1 MGESG
6 RVVESVAAQRLA
18 QLGGGSVRVGS
29 SAARERVPGQAGWT
43 DRSAL
48 ELCGTPEG
56 LRALAAALLELADRG
71 PGRVEVALQG
81 AGQGAGQGGGALSR
95 EWATLVLGCAPAP
108 SAEAG
113 PAVHVSVL
121 ERASDAHR
129 RDKLVI
135 ELQNRLASTVRVSG
149 YRFAADA
156 LRSAGN
162 ADLTIL
168 GGRTGRF
175 TMFVPNDTK
184 ELELWVDGYTDLAGG
199 GPAWQIGYAARTA
212 LPQRATRSPLEDRL
226 M

>member
-1 MGESG
+1 MGDSG
-6 RVVESVAAQRLA
+6 RVVESVAAQKLA
-18 QLGGGSVRVGS
+18 HLVGGSVRLSS

-48 ELCGTPEG
+48 ELRGTPEG
-56 LRALAAALLELADRG
+56 LRALAGLLLELADGG
-71 PGRVEVALQG
+71 PARAQVSLAS
-81 AGQGAGQGGGALSR
+81 GALSR
-95 EWATLVLGCAPAP
+95 EWATLGIERIATP
-108 SAEAG
+108 SAEAAD
-113 PAVHVSVL
+113 AVQVSVL

-135 ELQNRLASTVRVSG
+135 EVQNRLASTVRISG

-175 TMFVPNDTK
+175 TMFVPNDTR
-184 ELELWVDGYTDLAGG
+184 ELELWVDGYTDLPGG
-199 GPAWQIGYAARTA
+199 GPAWQIGHAERAP

>member
-1 MGESG
+1 MGDSG
-6 RVVESVAAQRLA
+6 RVVESVAAQKLA
-18 QLGGGSVRVGS
+18 HLVGGSVRLSS

-48 ELCGTPEG
+48 ELRGTPEG
-56 LRALAAALLELADRG
+56 LRALAALLLELAEGG
-71 PGRVEVALQG
+71 PARTEVSLADSASG
-81 AGQGAGQGGGALSR
+81 ASGARSR
-95 EWATLVLGCAPAP
+95 EWATLGVERVTAP
-108 SAEAG
+108 STEAAD
-113 PAVHVSVL
+113 AVHVSVL

-135 ELQNRLASTVRVSG
+135 EVQNRLASTVRISG

-175 TMFVPNDTK
+175 TMFVPNDTR
-184 ELELWVDGYTDLAGG
+184 ELELWVDGYTDLPGG
-199 GPAWQIGYAARTA
+199 GPAWQIGHAERAP